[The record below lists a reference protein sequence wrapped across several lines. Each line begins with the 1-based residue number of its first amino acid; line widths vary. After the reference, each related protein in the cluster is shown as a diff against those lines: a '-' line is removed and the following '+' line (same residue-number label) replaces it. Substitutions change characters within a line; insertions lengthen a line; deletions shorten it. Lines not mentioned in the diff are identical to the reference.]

1 MKSLRRVWVAAQS
14 VSHIGQF
21 YLRLVSGVSGRF
33 FLICVRR
40 CSILS
45 SGIPIHEK
53 RECNMQKIIHFL
65 KGEIVLTV
73 ALAAALLSMFIVPP
87 DAMYIGYV
95 DTHVLML
102 LFALMAVVAGL
113 KRCGLMD
120 SICQALVGRAGSV
133 RMLGMALSLA
143 CFFSA
148 MLVTNDVALITFVPL
163 TTALLAAFPDQLILT
178 VTIETIA
185 ANLGSMATP
194 IGNPQN
200 LYLYAHYAMPMGQ
213 FFRAVGPLTLASLVL
228 TLLACLLLSPERI
241 QAAHTQAKPIDKR
254 ALALH
259 GVQFAVCLLSVL
271 GVLSKEIS
279 FLFVLITMLAFD
291 RRLLLQVDYAL
302 LMTFVCFFVFVGN
315 LGRINA
321 VSSLL
326 GSVIAGRELEVGIL
340 ASQVISNVP
349 SALMLSGFT
358 QDAAALMRGVD
369 LGGLGTLVASLASL
383 ISFKLYMKA
392 PSAKAGRYLG
402 VFTALNLVL
411 LAVLYAL
418 AKLGV

>member
-1 MKSLRRVWVAAQS
+1 MKR
-14 VSHIGQF
+14 
-21 YLRLVSGVSGRF
+21 
-33 FLICVRR
+33 
-40 CSILS
+40 
-45 SGIPIHEK
+45 
-53 RECNMQKIIHFL
+53 IIEYL
-65 KGEIVLTV
+65 KGEIVLFV
-73 ALAAALLSMFIVPP
+73 ALIAALCSMLIVLP
-87 DAMYIGYV
+87 DAAYAGYV

-120 SICQALVGRAGSV
+120 RLCQLLISRAGSV

-163 TTALLAAFPDQLILT
+163 TTALLAAFPEQMILA

-200 LYLYAHYAMPMGQ
+200 LYLYAHYAMPMGD
-213 FFRAVGPLTLASLVL
+213 FLRAVGPLTLVSLVL
-228 TLLACLLLSPERI
+228 VLLSCLMLTGEKIKMVHSDAKRI
-241 QAAHTQAKPIDKR
+241 DQK
-254 ALALH
+254 ALLLH
-259 GVQFAVCLLSVL
+259 GVQFAACLLSVL
-271 GVLSKEIS
+271 GVLPHAVS
-279 FLFVLITMLAFD
+279 FAFVLLTMLAFD
-291 RRLLLQVDYAL
+291 RRLLAQVDYAL
-302 LMTFVCFFVFVGN
+302 LATFVCFFVFVGN
-315 LGRINA
+315 LGRVEA
-321 VSSLL
+321 VSTLL

-349 SALMLSGFT
+349 AALMLSGFT

-392 PSAKAGRYLG
+392 PGAKAGRYLI
-402 VFTALNLVL
+402 VFTAFNLVF

-418 AKLGV
+418 ARLGV

>member
-1 MKSLRRVWVAAQS
+1 MKR
-14 VSHIGQF
+14 
-21 YLRLVSGVSGRF
+21 
-33 FLICVRR
+33 
-40 CSILS
+40 
-45 SGIPIHEK
+45 
-53 RECNMQKIIHFL
+53 IIHFL
-65 KGEIVLTV
+65 KSEIVLTV
-73 ALAAALLSMFIVPP
+73 ALIAALLSMLIVPP
-87 DAMYIGYV
+87 DAAYAGYV

-120 SICQALVGRAGSV
+120 RICNSLVSRAGSV
-133 RMLGMALSLA
+133 RMLGAALSLA

-163 TTALLAAFPDQLILT
+163 TTALLAAFPGQLILA

-200 LYLYAHYAMPMGQ
+200 LYLYAHYEMPMGE
-213 FFRAVGPLTLASLVL
+213 FLRAVGPLTLVSLVL
-228 TLLACLLLSPERI
+228 VLAGCLLLSGEKI
-241 QAAHTQAKPIDKR
+241 AAAQSEARPIDRR
-254 ALALH
+254 ALTLH
-259 GVQFAVCLLSVL
+259 GVQFIVCLLSVL
-271 GVLSKEIS
+271 GVMPKWVS
-279 FLFVLITMLAFD
+279 FAFVLVTMLIWY
-291 RRLLLQVDYAL
+291 RELLAQVDYAL
-302 LMTFVCFFVFVGN
+302 LATFVCFFVFVGN
-315 LGRINA
+315 LGRVQA

-326 GSVIAGRELEVGIL
+326 SGVIAGRELEVGIL

-349 SALMLSGFT
+349 AALMLSGFT

-392 PSAKAGRYLG
+392 PGAKAGRYLG
-402 VFTALNLVL
+402 VFTVLNLVF

-418 AKLGV
+418 AQMGL

>member
-1 MKSLRRVWVAAQS
+1 
-14 VSHIGQF
+14 
-21 YLRLVSGVSGRF
+21 
-33 FLICVRR
+33 
-40 CSILS
+40 
-45 SGIPIHEK
+45 
-53 RECNMQKIIHFL
+53 MQKIIHFL
-65 KGEIVLTV
+65 KSEIVLAV
-73 ALAAALLSMFIVPP
+73 ALAAALCSMLIVPP
-87 DAMYIGYV
+87 DAAYAGYV

-120 SICQALVGRAGSV
+120 RICGALVGSAGSV
-133 RMLGMALSLA
+133 RMLGTALSLA

-163 TTALLAAFPDQLILT
+163 TTALLSAFPRQLILA

-200 LYLYAHYAMPMGQ
+200 LYLYAHYAMPIGG
-213 FFRAVGPLTLASLVL
+213 FLRAVGPLTLVSLVL
-228 TLLACLLLSPERI
+228 VLLSCLLLSGEKI
-241 QAAHTQAKPIDKR
+241 QAAQTQARPIDKK

-271 GVLSKEIS
+271 GALPKWVS
-279 FLFVLITMLAFD
+279 FVFVLVTMLLCY
-291 RRLLLQVDYAL
+291 RELLKQVDYAL
-302 LMTFVCFFVFVGN
+302 LATFVCFFVFVGN
-315 LGRINA
+315 LGRVPA
-321 VSSLL
+321 VSALL

-349 SALMLSGFT
+349 AALMLSGFT

-392 PSAKAGRYLG
+392 PGAKAGKYLG
-402 VFTALNLVL
+402 VFTALNLAL

-418 AKLGV
+418 AKLGL

>member
-1 MKSLRRVWVAAQS
+1 MKKV
-14 VSHIGQF
+14 
-21 YLRLVSGVSGRF
+21 
-33 FLICVRR
+33 
-40 CSILS
+40 LS
-45 SGIPIHEK
+45 
-53 RECNMQKIIHFL
+53 FL
-65 KGEIVLTV
+65 KAEIVLTISL
-73 ALAAALLSMFIVPP
+73 LAALVSMLFVAP
-87 DAMYIGYV
+87 DAAYAGYV
-95 DTHVLML
+95 DWHVLML

-120 SICQALVGRAGSV
+120 RICAVLVARAGSV

-163 TTALLAAFPDQLILT
+163 TTALLASRPEQLILA

-200 LYLYAHYAMPMGQ
+200 LYLYAHYAMPMGG
-213 FFRAVGPLTLASLVL
+213 FLRAVGPLTLASFVLVL
-228 TLLACLLLSPERI
+228 LSCLLLSGERI
-241 QAAHTQAKPIDKR
+241 QAAQTQAKAIDAK
-254 ALALH
+254 ALVLH

-271 GVLSKEIS
+271 DVLPKEAS
-279 FLFVLITMLAFD
+279 FLFVLITMLVCD
-291 RRLLLQVDYAL
+291 RALLGQVDYAL
-302 LMTFVCFFVFVGN
+302 LFTFVCFFVFVGN
-315 LGRINA
+315 LGRVDA
-321 VSSLL
+321 VSSMLL
-326 GSVIAGRELEVGIL
+326 GVIAGREMEVGIL

-349 SALMLSGFT
+349 AALMLSGFT
-358 QDAAALMRGVD
+358 QDAYALMRGVD

-392 PSAKAGRYLG
+392 PGAKAGKYLG
-402 VFTALNLVL
+402 VFTGLNLAF

-418 AKLGV
+418 AKLGL